1 MGAWAV
7 RKVLNKQMQ
16 FVKLHMS
23 STVPSTQL
31 AVTKSHRMCSLLE
44 DHIIA
49 NFCSLHFCRLNF
61 VGGNGQG
68 KEDPDPKSA
77 TASKEKVSSL
87 VYVQL

>member
-31 AVTKSHRMCSLLE
+31 AVTQSHRMCSLLE

-49 NFCSLHFCRLNF
+49 NFCRLNF